1 MQPPPERSPQRR
13 TVRGQAGRRRKGGEG
28 LPRCRGG
35 APLGRVAGGG
45 GDPPTPPPISRVREK
60 RGGLELAGS
69 PSGVRGGDTR
79 DGDRLP
85 SGWGVGG
92 VRWGAGAGVWC
103 WEGAGVD
110 PGSCFAAAL
119 PRTERRKLWSLGFFG
134 SLSERVGGWPP
145 GDPERVSTE
154 EGGCGV
160 CWATGAA
167 LAVL

>member
-1 MQPPPERSPQRR
+1 M
-13 TVRGQAGRRRKGGEG
+13 GGVT
-28 LPRCRGG
+28 L
-35 APLGRVAGGG
+35 L
-45 GDPPTPPPISRVREK
+45 PPPISRVREK

-145 GDPERVSTE
+145 GDPERVSAE